1 MKIQLQDE
9 MDEKERVHAK
19 NLQLE
24 AELKAIKKL
33 ERSVQKIDRS
43 KRKLEEEFRAY
54 KVDSDV
60 VGVFRMQ
67 EWSQEICMVMF
78 LFDAHRLKGKFTI

>member
-9 MDEKERVHAK
+9 VEEKDRVNEK
-19 NLQLE
+19 NKLLE
-24 AELKAIKKL
+24 AELKTVKKL

-54 KVDSDV
+54 KVQV
-60 VGVFRMQ
+60 VVRHGHVDGCTFFFMLYR
-67 EWSQEICMVMF
+67 
-78 LFDAHRLKGKFTI
+78 